1 VSVRAPVEDIAMRE
15 PVLAIEGLSVVLHRD
30 GHANTVLD
38 NVGFAVAPGEIIA
51 IVGESGSGKST
62 LGLAVQGLLPHE
74 HRPWIRGSIRL
85 DGTEIVGAPAHSL
98 RAARRSLVRAIPQ
111 DPMGA
116 LNPTMAVR
124 HQLRESADS
133 TDGVMFDWLRRTGL
147 ADPERIAASF
157 PHRLSGGQRQRV
169 LIAMAMMARPKVL
182 IADEPTT
189 ALDASNQAQ
198 TLALLQG
205 LAREQD
211 TAIVFITHD
220 LGIAAAFADR
230 LIVLQGGRLMEIG
243 ATGDVIEKPGHPYTA
258 GLLAARFDLTT
269 DRHRP
274 LPTLPAARP
283 PIGGMSQGCNYVS
296 RCPIAMEDCKVR
308 VPPLQHAH
316 SGAVACFRAAQMPLP
331 DRHLAA
337 PWPVR
342 STIRNDT
349 ALQLSQIRKRYPVG
363 PRGLRAA
370 RYRDVLTSVDLSV
383 DHGECVALLGESGA
397 GKSTLLRIA
406 AGLLAPDGGA
416 VFRSDDRPQVIFQDA
431 VSSLTPWL
439 TIGEQVGE
447 RLRRYDIDARERAR
461 RIDETLELV
470 ELDAA
475 LKNALP
481 TELSVGQ
488 CQRAVIARAVAVPP
502 KLLLCDEPIS
512 AMDVSLA
519 AAILNLFGRLRR
531 RLDMAMLFVTHER
544 AAARII
550 ADRIAV
556 LKDGAIVMDDGPDH
570 LVVTAP
576 APLAAPRQSQA
587 RGGVW

>member
-1 VSVRAPVEDIAMRE
+1 MRE
-15 PVLAIEGLSVVLHRD
+15 PVLTIEGLSVVLHRD

-38 NVGFAVAPGEIIA
+38 NIGFDVAPGEIIA

-62 LGLAVQGLLPHE
+62 LGLAVQGLLPRE

-98 RAARRSLVRAIPQ
+98 QAARRSLVRAISQ

-116 LNPTMAVR
+116 LNPTMTIR
-124 HQLRESADS
+124 HQLRESADN

-169 LIAMAMMARPKVL
+169 LIAMAMMARPTLL

-198 TLALLQG
+198 ILALLQN
-205 LAREQD
+205 LARQQD

-230 LIVLQGGRLMEIG
+230 LIVLQGGRLVEIG
-243 ATGDVIEKPGHPYTA
+243 TTGDVIEKPGHPYTA

-283 PIGGMSQGCNYVS
+283 PIGGMSQGCKYVS
-296 RCPIAMEDCKVR
+296 RCPIAAEDCKVR
-308 VPPLQHAH
+308 VPPLQRAH
-316 SGAVACFRAAQMPLP
+316 SGAVACFRAAQMPPP

-342 STIRNDT
+342 STIRNDI
-349 ALQLSQIRKRYPVG
+349 ALQLSQVRKRYPVG

-416 VFRSDDRPQVIFQDA
+416 VFRSDDRPQVIFQEA
-431 VSSLTPWL
+431 MSSLTPWL

-447 RLRRYDIDARERAR
+447 RLRRSDIDARECAR

-470 ELDAA
+470 ELDTP

-481 TELSVGQ
+481 GELSVGQ
-488 CQRAVIARAVAVPP
+488 CQRAVVARAVAVPP

-587 RGGVW
+587 RGDVW